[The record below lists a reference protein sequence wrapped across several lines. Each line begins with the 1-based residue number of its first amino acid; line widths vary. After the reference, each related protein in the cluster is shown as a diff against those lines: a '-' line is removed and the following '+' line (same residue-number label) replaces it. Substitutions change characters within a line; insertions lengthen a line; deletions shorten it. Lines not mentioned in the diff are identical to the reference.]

1 MYKKFLRGESEGDL
15 KQEGKWRDEVKRRGG
30 KGDIDGVF
38 IEKGVVDD
46 GCGKSDDW

>member
-1 MYKKFLRGESEGDL
+1 M
-15 KQEGKWRDEVKRRGG
+15 KRRGG

-46 GCGKSDDW
+46 GCGKSDD